1 MNMSDMQF
9 SMAAMEIRAMEAH
22 LTGQLAVLRDS
33 QQWMGPDAER
43 FYQQW
48 DADIRGRLLA
58 AATKLDT
65 LAVVPFL

>member
-9 SMAAMEIRAMEAH
+9 SMAAMEIRAMEAR

-33 QQWMGPDAER
+33 QQWMGADAER